1 MTNTIS
7 VTPEAEQL
15 KISADTA
22 MALFS
27 AVDTLPEKRR
37 AALTAL
43 ITAKLLP
50 KLADDAAV
58 NAGRAHLLD
67 QVFTAKTPMHRL
79 LAIAESIRLGQV
91 VKRWAADIAKQL
103 QPVFVEQLPSMQ
115 LLNEA
120 DDRLNLARACSLMSA
135 DWLHDYLAN
144 SIAEEETGEKARSEM
159 VSALLG
165 RAGSLADAL
174 RRLATAFERLRPGTE
189 SPGDTVA
196 RRLTRTLSSLREAL
210 MESELEAGDD
220 LGKALYALVS
230 APLVTVGRPQEEKVQ
245 VDLSKEALL
254 AVHDMVRTRIS
265 VVADPAMYRVVEY
278 CRKLCGGGS
287 WPVNLQKPLERLTTD
302 VTEALVL
309 LGRQGQRDQALLGQ
323 LEILCNHPERARF
336 VARELATKHPELP
349 EDVRGWLERG
359 RMVAVRQASGAAIE
373 AAASNADES
382 IGLALQAAR
391 QARALRDSLCEPLAS
406 SLEIYE
412 PALASATKE
421 LLDRVQVL
429 AVQVEQAAILR
440 GLDLYGAIGDEVEMS
455 AKFFNVVGNAP
466 RQRMTV
472 RQPAVVRKRADGAM
486 GEVVTK
492 GLVA

>member
-7 VTPEAEQL
+7 PAPEAETL
-15 KISADTA
+15 KVSSDAA
-22 MALFS
+22 MALF
-27 AVDTLPEKRR
+27 AAADTSPEKRR

-50 KLADDAAV
+50 KLADDDAV
-58 NAGRAHLLD
+58 KAGRSHLLD
-67 QVFTAKTPMHRL
+67 QVFNAELPMHRL

-103 QPVFVEQLPSMQ
+103 KPAFVEQLPSMQ

-144 SIAEEETGEKARSEM
+144 SIAEEETGEKARGEM
-159 VSALLG
+159 VSALLAG
-165 RAGSLADAL
+165 AGSLSDAL
-174 RRLATAFERLRPGTE
+174 RLLATAFERLRPGTE

-196 RRLTRTLSSLREAL
+196 RRLTRMLSSLREAL
-210 MESELEAGDD
+210 MECELEAGDD

-245 VDLSKEALL
+245 VDLTKEALL

-287 WPVNLQKPLERLTTD
+287 WPVEMKKPLERLTTD

-309 LGRQGQRDQALLGQ
+309 LGRQGQCDQALLGQ
-323 LEILCNHPERARF
+323 LDILCNNPERARF

-359 RMVAVRQASGAAIE
+359 RVLVVRPASEAAIE
-373 AAASNADES
+373 VAASNADES

-391 QARALRDSLCEPLAS
+391 QARALRDSLREPLAS

-440 GLDLYGAIGDEVEMS
+440 GLDLYGVIGDEVEMS
-455 AKFFNVVGNAP
+455 TKYFNVVGNAP

-472 RQPAVVRKRADGAM
+472 RQPAVVRKRADGVM

-492 GLVA
+492 GLVV

>member
-1 MTNTIS
+1 MTAA
-7 VTPEAEQL
+7 TPPAPETEPL
-15 KISADTA
+15 KVSSDEA
-22 MALFS
+22 MALF
-27 AVDTLPEKRR
+27 AAADTSPERRR

-58 NAGRAHLLD
+58 KAGRSHLLD
-67 QVFTAKTPMHRL
+67 QVFNAELPMHRL
-79 LAIAESIRLGQV
+79 LAIAESIRLGQI

-103 QPVFVEQLPSMQ
+103 QPAFLEQLPAMQ

-144 SIAEEETGEKARSEM
+144 SIAEEETGEKPRAEM
-159 VSALLG
+159 VSALLAS
-165 RAGSLADAL
+165 AGSLADAL

-196 RRLTRTLSSLREAL
+196 RRLTRTLTALRAAL
-210 MESELEAGDD
+210 LENELEAGDD
-220 LGKALYALVS
+220 LGKSVYALVS
-230 APLVTVGRPQEEKVQ
+230 APLAAVGRPQEEKVQ
-245 VDLSKEALL
+245 IDLSREALL

-278 CRKLCGGGS
+278 CRKLGGGS
-287 WPVNLQKPLERLTTD
+287 SWPADLKKPLERLTTD
-302 VTEALVL
+302 VTEALLL
-309 LGRQGQRDQALLGQ
+309 LGRQGQCDQALLGQ
-323 LEILCNHPERARF
+323 LDILCNHPERART
-336 VARELATKHPELP
+336 VARQLAAKHPELP
-349 EDVRGWLERG
+349 EDVRDWLERG
-359 RMVAVRQASGAAIE
+359 RVRVVRQASDAAIE
-373 AAASNADES
+373 VAASNADES

-391 QARALRDSLCEPLAS
+391 HARALRDSLREPLVS
-406 SLEIYE
+406 NLEICE
-412 PALASATKE
+412 PALASATQE

-440 GLDLYGAIGDEVEMS
+440 GLALYGSTGEEVEMS
-455 AKFFNVVGNAP
+455 TKFFDVVGNSP

-472 RQPAVVRKRADGAM
+472 RQPAIVRKRVDGTIGA
-486 GEVVTK
+486 VVTK
-492 GLVA
+492 GLVD